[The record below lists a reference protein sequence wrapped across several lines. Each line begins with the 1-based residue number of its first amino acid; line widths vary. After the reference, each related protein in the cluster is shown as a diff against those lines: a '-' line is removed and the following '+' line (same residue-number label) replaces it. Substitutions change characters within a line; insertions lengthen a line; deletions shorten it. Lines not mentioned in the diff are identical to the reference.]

1 LPKDFEMPPIVC
13 VHGIGN
19 QLETAPTI
27 TARWEPSLL
36 GGLGLAG
43 HQASQGILGSAAY
56 GHLFRPPG
64 RQRATGE
71 HFHPGNLGDDDMA
84 LLKDLLAEAQR
95 VEPDRFG
102 TTDAA
107 TRAPVPAGAQAMLRL
122 LTRSRFLVG
131 LTQSAFIGDLK
142 QVTRYM
148 AEPDLRAAAQSQVDQ
163 AVSTETRVIVAHSL
177 GSVVAYEALHA
188 FAGRPNWSNVKTI
201 VTLGS
206 PLGIRNLIFERLT
219 PTPVGGQGKW
229 PPGIERW
236 TNVADDGDIVA
247 LVKKLGTLFGNNV
260 IDIRVSNGARAHDV
274 SPYLTAAETGQAI
287 AAGLT

>member
-1 LPKDFEMPPIVC
+1 MSLIVC

-19 QLETAPTI
+19 QLEAAPTI
-27 TARWEPSLL
+27 AARWEPALL

-43 HQASQGILGSAAY
+43 YRASPGILKSAAY
-56 GHLFRPPG
+56 GHLFRPSG
-64 RQRATGE
+64 RLRSAGE
-71 HFHPGNLGDDDMA
+71 HFHSSDLSDDDLA
-84 LLKDLLAEAQR
+84 LLKDLLMEAQR
-95 VEPDRFG
+95 AEPDRFG
-102 TTDAA
+102 AADAV
-107 TRAPVPAGAQAMLRL
+107 TRAAVPSGAHAMLRL

-131 LTQSAFIGDLK
+131 LSESAFIGDLK

-148 AEPDLRAAAQSQVDQ
+148 AEPDLRAAAQNQVDQ
-163 AVSTETRVIVAHSL
+163 AVSNETRVIVGHSL

-188 FAGRPNWSNVKTI
+188 FARRANWSNVKTL

-206 PLGIRNLIFERLT
+206 PLGIRNLIFERLM
-219 PTPVGGQGKW
+219 PTPVSGQGQW
-229 PPGIERW
+229 PSGIERW

-247 LVKKLGTLFGNNV
+247 LVKKLGTLFGENL

-287 AAGLT
+287 AAGLA